1 VTPSHSIPG
10 RPVARPANR
19 PAPVVRQKLFSGWGW
34 IEWAILLQTVMPAL
48 LFIPAIAYSK
58 MKVVLRVSAFGI
70 SLLAW
75 VSLSLWGR
83 PAVGRKFPAQAWLAA
98 AGAWLALEIFHPTTN
113 TLISG
118 VAECFLNLAIMLPA
132 YWATMGTLTTQRVS
146 RVMFLLFL
154 TNAAGALM
162 GIAQFY
168 QPDRFNPPVIPILEA
183 SETTRSDL
191 SFTTADG
198 RRVLRPCGLT
208 DTPGGAGASGAI
220 AALVGLAWALN
231 PMPWWKRLFG
241 FSLVTVGIASV
252 LTGQARVVLVG
263 EIINYAVLALLLT
276 LQKDYRRLSLMGGA
290 SVLIFI
296 LAVGW
301 VVREGGEGV
310 MKRYYSL
317 IEDKPTEVYGQSR
330 GGFLRYTFEDV
341 IWRYPLGGGLGRWGM
356 VNHYFGDRS
365 IPYDQGGSFWVEIQ
379 WTAWAIDGG
388 IPLMFMYFMAILTAM
403 LSMLKIALRCRDPG
417 LAFWAAVLVAL
428 GLNTIAG
435 GFVGCPFI
443 SPLGM
448 QFWIMTAM
456 VHAAGERAGYGTR
469 RAVSLARAAARKAT

>member
-1 VTPSHSIPG
+1 MTPSHSTPG
-10 RPVARPANR
+10 HPVARAASR
-19 PAPVVRQKLFSGWGW
+19 PAPAARQKLFSGWGW

-48 LFIPAIAYSK
+48 LFIPVIAYSK

-70 SLLAW
+70 SLMAW
-75 VSLSLWGR
+75 VALSLWGQ
-83 PAVGRKFPAQAWLAA
+83 PAVGRKFPAQAWLTASSV
-98 AGAWLALEIFHPTTN
+98 WLVLEIFHPTTN
-113 TLISG
+113 TILSG
-118 VAECFLNLAIMLPA
+118 VAGCFLNLAILLPA
-132 YWATMGTLTTQRVS
+132 YWATMGTLTSRRVS

-168 QPDRFNPPVIPILEA
+168 QPDRFNPPVIPVLEA
-183 SETTRSDL
+183 SETNRGDL

-198 RRVLRPCGLT
+198 RKVLRPCGLT

-241 FSLVTVGIASV
+241 FSLVTIGIASV
-252 LTGQARVVLVG
+252 LMGQARVVLIG
-263 EIINYAVLALLLT
+263 EIINYAVLAGLLA
-276 LQKDYRRLSLMGGA
+276 LQRDYRRLSLMGTAGA
-290 SVLIFI
+290 LII
-296 LAVGW
+296 VLAVAW

-317 IEDKPTEVYGQSR
+317 VEDKPTEVYGQSR
-330 GGFLRYTFEDV
+330 GAFLRYTFDYV
-341 IWRYPLGGGLGRWGM
+341 IWQFPLGGGLGRWGM
-356 VNHYFGDRS
+356 VNHYFGDKTLPLDR
-365 IPYDQGGSFWVEIQ
+365 GGPFYVEIQ

-388 IPLMFMYFMAILTAM
+388 IPLMFMYFAAIVMAM
-403 LSMLKIALRCRDPG
+403 LSMLKIALRCRDPE
-417 LAFWAAVLVAL
+417 LAFWAAVLFAL

-456 VHAAGERAGYGTR
+456 VHAAGERAGFGKRPAKPLARPGAR
-469 RAVSLARAAARKAT
+469 RAI

>member
-1 VTPSHSIPG
+1 M
-10 RPVARPANR
+10 
-19 PAPVVRQKLFSGWGW
+19 
-34 IEWAILLQTVMPAL
+34 LQTIMPAL

-58 MKVVLRVSAFGI
+58 MKVVLRVSAFGV

-75 VSLSLWGR
+75 IALSLNSR

-98 AGAWLALEIFHPTTN
+98 SGAWLALEIFHPTTN
-113 TLISG
+113 TLLSG
-118 VAECFLNLAIMLPA
+118 VAECCLNLAIMLPA
-132 YWATMGTLTTQRVS
+132 YWATMGTLTPQRVG

-154 TNAAGALM
+154 TNAAGALL

-183 SETTRSDL
+183 NETNRNDL

-241 FSLVTVGIASV
+241 FSLVTISIASV
-252 LTGQARVVLVG
+252 LMGQARVVLVG
-263 EIINYAVLALLLT
+263 EIINYAVLALLFV
-276 LQKDYRRLSLMGGA
+276 LQKDYRRLSLMGAAGA
-290 SVLIFI
+290 LII
-296 LAVGW
+296 VLAVAW
-301 VVREGGEGV
+301 VARDGGEGV

-317 IEDKPTEVYGQSR
+317 VEDKPTEVYNKSR

-341 IWRYPLGGGLGRWGM
+341 IWRFPLGGGLGRWGM
-356 VNHYFGDRS
+356 VNHYFGDKS
-365 IPYDQGGSFWVEIQ
+365 IPYEQGGSFWVEIQ

-388 IPLMFMYFMAILTAM
+388 IPLMFMYCMAILTAM
-403 LSMLKIALRCRDPG
+403 LSMLRIALRCRDPV

-456 VHAAGERAGYGTR
+456 VHAAGERAGFGSR
-469 RAVSLARAAARKAT
+469 SAASQAAAGSRKAT